1 MEQRQ
6 VKTDRYG
13 NVVLSTKECREAL
26 LRGHRLDGARLVDAD
41 EVARFNRLSEKVLG
55 RMATVKGPETVD
67 MDVED
72 YHALR
77 AAVWNIPDEY
87 KAIDMRE
94 MLLGLCSTPEE
105 TTRVTIELAM
115 FEERNLFP
123 LLQFMVFLVDH
134 MRRNKIVWG
143 VGRGSS
149 VASYCLY
156 LLGVH
161 KIDSVRYELPI
172 EEFLK

>member
-1 MEQRQ
+1 MENRQ
-6 VKTDRYG
+6 VTTDRYG
-13 NVVLSTKECREAL
+13 NATLTTTEAREAI
-26 LRGHRLDGARLVDAD
+26 LRGHRLDGCHLVDED
-41 EVARFNRLSEKVLG
+41 EVGRFNHLAEKVLG
-55 RMATVKGPETVD
+55 RAAKVKGPETVE
-67 MDVED
+67 MDVEA

-77 AAVWNIPDEY
+77 AASWNTPDRYRE
-87 KAIDMRE
+87 IDIRA

-105 TTRVTIELAM
+105 TARVTLELAM
-115 FEERNLFP
+115 FEERGLFP

-134 MRRNKIVWG
+134 MREHKVVWG

-161 KIDSVRYELPI
+161 KIDSIKYELPI

>member
-1 MEQRQ
+1 M
-6 VKTDRYG
+6 
-13 NVVLSTKECREAL
+13 VLSTGECREAL
-26 LRGHRLDGARLVDAD
+26 LRGHRLDGAHLVDEE

-67 MDVED
+67 MDVEE
-72 YHALR
+72 YHDLRSAL
-77 AAVWNIPDEY
+77 WNIPDSFKE
-87 KAIDMRE
+87 IDMRE
-94 MLLGLCSTPEE
+94 MLIGLCSTPEE
-105 TTRVTIELAM
+105 TARVTMELDM
-115 FEERNLFP
+115 FEERGLFP
-123 LLQFMVFLVDH
+123 LLQFMVYLVDY
-134 MRRNKIVWG
+134 MRMNKIIWG

-161 KIDSVRYELPI
+161 KIDSIKYELPI

>member
-1 MEQRQ
+1 MENRQ
-6 VKTDRYG
+6 VTTDRYG
-13 NVVLSTKECREAL
+13 NATLTTNDAREAI
-26 LRGHRLDGARLVDAD
+26 LRGHRLDGCHLVDEQ
-41 EVARFNRLSEKVLG
+41 EVAAFNRLSEKVLG
-55 RMATVKGPETVD
+55 RPATVKGPETVE
-67 MDVED
+67 MDVEA
-72 YHALR
+72 YHDLR
-77 AAVWNIPDEY
+77 AATWNIPDQY
-87 KAIDMRE
+87 KEIDVRS

-105 TTRVTIELAM
+105 TARVTMELAM
-115 FEERNLFP
+115 FEERDLFP

-134 MRRNKIVWG
+134 MRKNKIVWG

-161 KIDSVRYELPI
+161 KIDSIKYELPI